1 MTELYEPGSTF
12 KILAS
17 YGPAIDQ
24 GLVGLG
30 TIGLEIAKIAQAFG
44 CDVCY
49 YSTSGNN
56 SNSEFKRVSFKE
68 ALQCDIISIHAPLNE
83 NTKNLFDANALN
95 QLKDGTMLVN
105 SGRGGIIDEEK
116 IAQIIDER
124 EIYFVNDVLEKEPI
138 RADHPLLKVKNK
150 DRLMITPHIAW
161 ASVEARKK
169 LIELS
174 AKNIEDFINLAKN
187 ESGKEF
193 DINGVFYAVK
203 VYDKVVLQ
211 RRKEKE
217 EFVRKIK
224 VGETLETE
232 DWKITVKTVSQYV
245 KKTSNNI
252 AVFDAGLLKGPFTVR
267 YRKDGDKMAP
277 LGLDGRKKL
286 SDIFSDA
293 KIESIKRDFIPLV
306 EFNGEILYLC
316 GLRQSSHFKADKYT
330 KDYLIIEYYYKGM
343 RKNEY

>member
-1 MTELYEPGSTF
+1 MKIVCLDADTLGNDVDLDAVFGKFGEFVSYNMTEANQTVQRLQNADIVLTNKVLITRDVIAQTNLKLICVTATGVNNIDLEAAKEANIPVKNVAGYSTNSVAQQTF
-12 KILAS
+12 ANILALRNSTS
-17 YGPAIDQ
+17 YYENYGKNSDGWAKSPIFVNLDRPIFELS
-24 GLVGLG
+24 GKKFCVVGLG

-95 QLKDGTMLVN
+95 QLKDGAMLVN

-124 EIYFVNDVLEKEPI
+124 EIYFVTDVLEKEPI

-174 AKNIEDFINLAKN
+174 AKNIEDFI
-187 ESGKEF
+187 
-193 DINGVFYAVK
+193 
-203 VYDKVVLQ
+203 
-211 RRKEKE
+211 
-217 EFVRKIK
+217 
-224 VGETLETE
+224 
-232 DWKITVKTVSQYV
+232 
-245 KKTSNNI
+245 
-252 AVFDAGLLKGPFTVR
+252 KG
-267 YRKDGDKMAP
+267 
-277 LGLDGRKKL
+277 
-286 SDIFSDA
+286 
-293 KIESIKRDFIPLV
+293 
-306 EFNGEILYLC
+306 
-316 GLRQSSHFKADKYT
+316 
-330 KDYLIIEYYYKGM
+330 
-343 RKNEY
+343 

>member
-1 MTELYEPGSTF
+1 MKIVCLDADTLGNDVDLDAVFGKFGEFVSYNMTEANQTVQRLQNADIVLTNKVLITKDVIAQTNLKLICVTATGVNNIDLEAAKEANIPVKNVAGYSTNSVAQQTF
-12 KILAS
+12 ANILALRNSTS
-17 YGPAIDQ
+17 YYENYGKNSDGWAKSPIFVNLDRPIFELS
-24 GLVGLG
+24 GKKFCVVGLG

-95 QLKDGTMLVN
+95 QLKDGAMLAN

-124 EIYFVNDVLEKEPI
+124 EIYFATDVLEKEPI

-174 AKNIEDFINLAKN
+174 AKNIEDFI
-187 ESGKEF
+187 
-193 DINGVFYAVK
+193 
-203 VYDKVVLQ
+203 
-211 RRKEKE
+211 
-217 EFVRKIK
+217 
-224 VGETLETE
+224 
-232 DWKITVKTVSQYV
+232 
-245 KKTSNNI
+245 
-252 AVFDAGLLKGPFTVR
+252 KG
-267 YRKDGDKMAP
+267 
-277 LGLDGRKKL
+277 
-286 SDIFSDA
+286 
-293 KIESIKRDFIPLV
+293 
-306 EFNGEILYLC
+306 
-316 GLRQSSHFKADKYT
+316 
-330 KDYLIIEYYYKGM
+330 
-343 RKNEY
+343 

>member
-1 MTELYEPGSTF
+1 MKIVCLDADTLGNDVDLDAVFGKFGEFVSYNMTEANQTVQRLQNADIVLTNKVLITKDVIAQTNLKLICVTATGVNNIDLEAAKEANIPVKNVAGYSTNSVAQQTF
-12 KILAS
+12 ANILALRNSTS
-17 YGPAIDQ
+17 YYENYGKNSDGWAKSPIFVNLDRPIFELS
-24 GLVGLG
+24 GKKFCVVGLG

-95 QLKDGTMLVN
+95 QLKDGAMLVN

-124 EIYFVNDVLEKEPI
+124 EIYFATDVLEKEPI

-169 LIELS
+169 LIKLS
-174 AKNIEDFINLAKN
+174 AKNIEDFI
-187 ESGKEF
+187 
-193 DINGVFYAVK
+193 
-203 VYDKVVLQ
+203 
-211 RRKEKE
+211 
-217 EFVRKIK
+217 
-224 VGETLETE
+224 
-232 DWKITVKTVSQYV
+232 
-245 KKTSNNI
+245 
-252 AVFDAGLLKGPFTVR
+252 KG
-267 YRKDGDKMAP
+267 
-277 LGLDGRKKL
+277 
-286 SDIFSDA
+286 
-293 KIESIKRDFIPLV
+293 
-306 EFNGEILYLC
+306 
-316 GLRQSSHFKADKYT
+316 
-330 KDYLIIEYYYKGM
+330 
-343 RKNEY
+343 

>member
-1 MTELYEPGSTF
+1 MKIVCLDADTLGNDVDLDAVFGKFGEFVSYNMTEANQTVQRLQNADIVLTNKVLITKDVIAQTNLKLICVTATGVNNIDLEAAKKTNIPVKNVAGYSTNSVAQQTF
-12 KILAS
+12 ANILALRNSTS
-17 YGPAIDQ
+17 YYENYGKNSDGWAKSPIFVNLDRPIFELS
-24 GLVGLG
+24 GKKFCVVGLG

-95 QLKDGTMLVN
+95 QLKDGAMLVN

-124 EIYFVNDVLEKEPI
+124 EIYFVTDVLEKEPI

-174 AKNIEDFINLAKN
+174 AKNIEDFI
-187 ESGKEF
+187 
-193 DINGVFYAVK
+193 
-203 VYDKVVLQ
+203 
-211 RRKEKE
+211 
-217 EFVRKIK
+217 
-224 VGETLETE
+224 
-232 DWKITVKTVSQYV
+232 
-245 KKTSNNI
+245 
-252 AVFDAGLLKGPFTVR
+252 KG
-267 YRKDGDKMAP
+267 
-277 LGLDGRKKL
+277 
-286 SDIFSDA
+286 
-293 KIESIKRDFIPLV
+293 
-306 EFNGEILYLC
+306 
-316 GLRQSSHFKADKYT
+316 
-330 KDYLIIEYYYKGM
+330 
-343 RKNEY
+343 

>member
-1 MTELYEPGSTF
+1 MKIVCLDADTLGNDVDLDAVFGKFGEFVSYNMTEANQTVQRLQNADIVLTNKVLITKDVIAKTNLKLICVTATGVNNIDLEAAKEANIPVKNVAGYSTNSVAQQTF
-12 KILAS
+12 ANILAIRNSTS
-17 YGPAIDQ
+17 YYENYGKNSDGWAKSPIFVNLDRPIFELS
-24 GLVGLG
+24 GKRFCVVGLG

-56 SNSEFKRVSFKE
+56 SNSKFKRVSFKE

-95 QLKDGTMLVN
+95 QLKDGAMLVN

-124 EIYFVNDVLEKEPI
+124 EIYFVTDVLEKEPI

-174 AKNIEDFINLAKN
+174 AKNIEDFI
-187 ESGKEF
+187 
-193 DINGVFYAVK
+193 
-203 VYDKVVLQ
+203 
-211 RRKEKE
+211 
-217 EFVRKIK
+217 
-224 VGETLETE
+224 
-232 DWKITVKTVSQYV
+232 
-245 KKTSNNI
+245 
-252 AVFDAGLLKGPFTVR
+252 KG
-267 YRKDGDKMAP
+267 
-277 LGLDGRKKL
+277 
-286 SDIFSDA
+286 
-293 KIESIKRDFIPLV
+293 
-306 EFNGEILYLC
+306 
-316 GLRQSSHFKADKYT
+316 
-330 KDYLIIEYYYKGM
+330 
-343 RKNEY
+343 

>member
-1 MTELYEPGSTF
+1 MKIVCLDADTVGNDVDLDAVFGKFGEFVSYNMTEANQTVQRLQNADIVLTNKVLITKDVIAQTNLKLICVTATGVNNIDLEAAKEANIPVKNVAGYSTNSVAQQTF
-12 KILAS
+12 ANILALRNSTS
-17 YGPAIDQ
+17 YYENYGKNSDGWAKSPIFVNLDRPIFELS
-24 GLVGLG
+24 GKKFCVVGLG

-56 SNSEFKRVSFKE
+56 SNSKFKRVSFKE

-95 QLKDGTMLVN
+95 QLKDGAMLVN

-124 EIYFVNDVLEKEPI
+124 EIYFVTDVLEKEPI

-174 AKNIEDFINLAKN
+174 AKNIEDFI
-187 ESGKEF
+187 
-193 DINGVFYAVK
+193 
-203 VYDKVVLQ
+203 
-211 RRKEKE
+211 
-217 EFVRKIK
+217 
-224 VGETLETE
+224 
-232 DWKITVKTVSQYV
+232 
-245 KKTSNNI
+245 
-252 AVFDAGLLKGPFTVR
+252 KG
-267 YRKDGDKMAP
+267 
-277 LGLDGRKKL
+277 
-286 SDIFSDA
+286 
-293 KIESIKRDFIPLV
+293 
-306 EFNGEILYLC
+306 
-316 GLRQSSHFKADKYT
+316 
-330 KDYLIIEYYYKGM
+330 
-343 RKNEY
+343 

>member
-1 MTELYEPGSTF
+1 MKIVCLDANTLGNDVDLDAVFGKFGEFVSYNMTEANQTVQRLQNADIVLTNKVLITKDVITQTNLKLICVTATGVNNIDLEAAKEANIPVKNVAGYSTNSVAQQTF
-12 KILAS
+12 ANILALRNSTS
-17 YGPAIDQ
+17 YYENYGKNSDGWAKSPIFVNLDRPIFELS
-24 GLVGLG
+24 GKKFCVVGLG

-95 QLKDGTMLVN
+95 QLKDGAMLVN

-124 EIYFVNDVLEKEPI
+124 EIYFATDVLEKEPI

-174 AKNIEDFINLAKN
+174 AKNIEDFI
-187 ESGKEF
+187 
-193 DINGVFYAVK
+193 
-203 VYDKVVLQ
+203 
-211 RRKEKE
+211 
-217 EFVRKIK
+217 
-224 VGETLETE
+224 
-232 DWKITVKTVSQYV
+232 
-245 KKTSNNI
+245 
-252 AVFDAGLLKGPFTVR
+252 KG
-267 YRKDGDKMAP
+267 
-277 LGLDGRKKL
+277 
-286 SDIFSDA
+286 
-293 KIESIKRDFIPLV
+293 
-306 EFNGEILYLC
+306 
-316 GLRQSSHFKADKYT
+316 
-330 KDYLIIEYYYKGM
+330 
-343 RKNEY
+343 

>member
-1 MTELYEPGSTF
+1 MKIVCLDADTLGNDVDLDAVFGKFGEFVSYNMTEANQTVQRLKNADIVLTNKVLITKDVITQTNLKLICVTATGVNNIDLEAAKKANIPVKNVAGYSTNSVAQQTF
-12 KILAS
+12 ANILALRNSTS
-17 YGPAIDQ
+17 YYENYGKNSDGWAKSPIFVNLDRPIFELS
-24 GLVGLG
+24 GKKFCVVGLG

-95 QLKDGTMLVN
+95 QLKDGAMLVN

-124 EIYFVNDVLEKEPI
+124 EIYFVTDVLEKEPI

-174 AKNIEDFINLAKN
+174 AKNIEDFI
-187 ESGKEF
+187 
-193 DINGVFYAVK
+193 
-203 VYDKVVLQ
+203 
-211 RRKEKE
+211 
-217 EFVRKIK
+217 
-224 VGETLETE
+224 
-232 DWKITVKTVSQYV
+232 
-245 KKTSNNI
+245 
-252 AVFDAGLLKGPFTVR
+252 KG
-267 YRKDGDKMAP
+267 
-277 LGLDGRKKL
+277 
-286 SDIFSDA
+286 
-293 KIESIKRDFIPLV
+293 
-306 EFNGEILYLC
+306 
-316 GLRQSSHFKADKYT
+316 
-330 KDYLIIEYYYKGM
+330 
-343 RKNEY
+343 

>member
-1 MTELYEPGSTF
+1 MKIVCLDADTLGNDVDLDAVFGKFGEFVSYNMTEANQTVQRLQNADIVLTNKVLITKDVIAQTNLKLICVTATGVNNIDLEAAKEANIPVKNVAGYSTNSVSQQTF
-12 KILAS
+12 ANILALRNSTS
-17 YGPAIDQ
+17 YYENYGKNSDGWAKSPIFVNLDRPIFELS
-24 GLVGLG
+24 GKRFCVVGLG

-95 QLKDGTMLVN
+95 QLKDGAMLVN

-124 EIYFVNDVLEKEPI
+124 EIYFVTDVLEKEPI

-174 AKNIEDFINLAKN
+174 AKNIEDFI
-187 ESGKEF
+187 
-193 DINGVFYAVK
+193 
-203 VYDKVVLQ
+203 
-211 RRKEKE
+211 
-217 EFVRKIK
+217 
-224 VGETLETE
+224 
-232 DWKITVKTVSQYV
+232 
-245 KKTSNNI
+245 
-252 AVFDAGLLKGPFTVR
+252 KG
-267 YRKDGDKMAP
+267 
-277 LGLDGRKKL
+277 
-286 SDIFSDA
+286 
-293 KIESIKRDFIPLV
+293 
-306 EFNGEILYLC
+306 
-316 GLRQSSHFKADKYT
+316 
-330 KDYLIIEYYYKGM
+330 
-343 RKNEY
+343 

>member
-1 MTELYEPGSTF
+1 MKIVCLDADTLGNDVDLDAVFGKFGEFVSYNMTEANQTIQRLQNADIVLTNKVLITKDVIAQTNLKLICVTATGVNNIDLEAAKEANIPVKNVAGYSTNSVAQQTF
-12 KILAS
+12 ANILALRNSTS
-17 YGPAIDQ
+17 YYENYGKNSDGWAKSPIFVNLDRPIFELS
-24 GLVGLG
+24 GKKFCVVGLG

-95 QLKDGTMLVN
+95 QLKDGAMLVN

-124 EIYFVNDVLEKEPI
+124 EIYFVTDVLEKEPI

-174 AKNIEDFINLAKN
+174 AKNIEDFI
-187 ESGKEF
+187 
-193 DINGVFYAVK
+193 
-203 VYDKVVLQ
+203 
-211 RRKEKE
+211 
-217 EFVRKIK
+217 
-224 VGETLETE
+224 
-232 DWKITVKTVSQYV
+232 
-245 KKTSNNI
+245 
-252 AVFDAGLLKGPFTVR
+252 KG
-267 YRKDGDKMAP
+267 
-277 LGLDGRKKL
+277 
-286 SDIFSDA
+286 
-293 KIESIKRDFIPLV
+293 
-306 EFNGEILYLC
+306 
-316 GLRQSSHFKADKYT
+316 
-330 KDYLIIEYYYKGM
+330 
-343 RKNEY
+343 

>member
-1 MTELYEPGSTF
+1 MKIVCLDADTLGNDVDLDAVFGKFGEFVSYNMTEANQTVQRLQNADIVLTNKVLITKDVITQTNLKLICVTATGVNNIDLEAAKEANIPVKNVAGYSTNSVAQQTF
-12 KILAS
+12 ANILALRNSTS
-17 YGPAIDQ
+17 YYENYGKNSDGWAKSPIFVNLDRPIFELS
-24 GLVGLG
+24 GKKFCVVGLG

-56 SNSEFKRVSFKE
+56 SNSKFKRVSFKE

-95 QLKDGTMLVN
+95 QLKDGAMLVN

-124 EIYFVNDVLEKEPI
+124 EIYFATDVLEKEPI

-174 AKNIEDFINLAKN
+174 AKNIEDFI
-187 ESGKEF
+187 
-193 DINGVFYAVK
+193 
-203 VYDKVVLQ
+203 
-211 RRKEKE
+211 
-217 EFVRKIK
+217 
-224 VGETLETE
+224 
-232 DWKITVKTVSQYV
+232 
-245 KKTSNNI
+245 
-252 AVFDAGLLKGPFTVR
+252 KG
-267 YRKDGDKMAP
+267 
-277 LGLDGRKKL
+277 
-286 SDIFSDA
+286 
-293 KIESIKRDFIPLV
+293 
-306 EFNGEILYLC
+306 
-316 GLRQSSHFKADKYT
+316 
-330 KDYLIIEYYYKGM
+330 
-343 RKNEY
+343 

>member
-1 MTELYEPGSTF
+1 MKIVCLDANTLGNDVDLDAVFGKFGEFVSYNMTEANQTVQRLQNADIVLTNKVLITKDVITQTNLKLICVTATGVNNIDLEAAKEANIPVKNVAGYSTNSVAQQTF
-12 KILAS
+12 ANILALRNSTS
-17 YGPAIDQ
+17 YYENYGKNSDGWAKSPIFVNLDRPIFELS
-24 GLVGLG
+24 GKKFCVVGLG

-95 QLKDGTMLVN
+95 QLKDGAMLVN

-124 EIYFVNDVLEKEPI
+124 EIYFVTDVLEKEPI

-174 AKNIEDFINLAKN
+174 AKNIEDFI
-187 ESGKEF
+187 
-193 DINGVFYAVK
+193 
-203 VYDKVVLQ
+203 
-211 RRKEKE
+211 
-217 EFVRKIK
+217 
-224 VGETLETE
+224 
-232 DWKITVKTVSQYV
+232 
-245 KKTSNNI
+245 
-252 AVFDAGLLKGPFTVR
+252 KG
-267 YRKDGDKMAP
+267 
-277 LGLDGRKKL
+277 
-286 SDIFSDA
+286 
-293 KIESIKRDFIPLV
+293 
-306 EFNGEILYLC
+306 
-316 GLRQSSHFKADKYT
+316 
-330 KDYLIIEYYYKGM
+330 
-343 RKNEY
+343 

>member
-1 MTELYEPGSTF
+1 MKIVCLDADTLGNDVDLDAVFGKFGEFVSYNMTEANQTVQRLQNADIVLTNKVLITKDVIAQTNLKLICVTATGVNNIDLEAAKEANIPVKNVAGYSTNSVAQQTF
-12 KILAS
+12 ANILALRNSTS
-17 YGPAIDQ
+17 YYENYGKNSDGWAKSPIFVNLDRPIFELS
-24 GLVGLG
+24 GKKFCVVGLG

-95 QLKDGTMLVN
+95 QLKDGAMLVN

-116 IAQIIDER
+116 IAQIIDKR
-124 EIYFVNDVLEKEPI
+124 EIYFVTDVLEKEPI

-174 AKNIEDFINLAKN
+174 AKNIEDFI
-187 ESGKEF
+187 
-193 DINGVFYAVK
+193 
-203 VYDKVVLQ
+203 
-211 RRKEKE
+211 
-217 EFVRKIK
+217 
-224 VGETLETE
+224 
-232 DWKITVKTVSQYV
+232 
-245 KKTSNNI
+245 
-252 AVFDAGLLKGPFTVR
+252 KG
-267 YRKDGDKMAP
+267 
-277 LGLDGRKKL
+277 
-286 SDIFSDA
+286 
-293 KIESIKRDFIPLV
+293 
-306 EFNGEILYLC
+306 
-316 GLRQSSHFKADKYT
+316 
-330 KDYLIIEYYYKGM
+330 
-343 RKNEY
+343 

>member
-1 MTELYEPGSTF
+1 FGKFGEFVSYNMTEANQTVQRLQNADIVLTNKVLITKDVIAQTNLKLICVTATGVNNIDLEAAKEANIPVKNVAGYSTNSVAQQTF
-12 KILAS
+12 ANILALRNSTS
-17 YGPAIDQ
+17 YYENYGKNSDGWAKSPIFVNLDRPIFELS
-24 GLVGLG
+24 GKKFCVVGLG

-95 QLKDGTMLVN
+95 QLKDGAMLVN

-124 EIYFVNDVLEKEPI
+124 EIYFATDVLEKEPI

-174 AKNIEDFINLAKN
+174 AKNIEDFI
-187 ESGKEF
+187 
-193 DINGVFYAVK
+193 
-203 VYDKVVLQ
+203 
-211 RRKEKE
+211 
-217 EFVRKIK
+217 
-224 VGETLETE
+224 
-232 DWKITVKTVSQYV
+232 
-245 KKTSNNI
+245 
-252 AVFDAGLLKGPFTVR
+252 KG
-267 YRKDGDKMAP
+267 
-277 LGLDGRKKL
+277 
-286 SDIFSDA
+286 
-293 KIESIKRDFIPLV
+293 
-306 EFNGEILYLC
+306 
-316 GLRQSSHFKADKYT
+316 
-330 KDYLIIEYYYKGM
+330 
-343 RKNEY
+343 

>member
-1 MTELYEPGSTF
+1 MKIVCLDADTLGNDVDLDAVFGKFGEFVSYNMTKANQTVQRLKNADIVLTNKVLITKDVITQTNLKLICVTATGVNNIDLEAAKKANIPVKNVAGYSTNSVAQQTF
-12 KILAS
+12 ANILALRNSTS
-17 YGPAIDQ
+17 YYENYGKNSDGWAKSPIFVNLDRPIFELS
-24 GLVGLG
+24 GKKFCVVGLG

-95 QLKDGTMLVN
+95 QLKDGAMLVN

-124 EIYFVNDVLEKEPI
+124 EIYFVTDVLEKEPI

-174 AKNIEDFINLAKN
+174 AKNIEDFI
-187 ESGKEF
+187 
-193 DINGVFYAVK
+193 
-203 VYDKVVLQ
+203 
-211 RRKEKE
+211 
-217 EFVRKIK
+217 
-224 VGETLETE
+224 
-232 DWKITVKTVSQYV
+232 
-245 KKTSNNI
+245 
-252 AVFDAGLLKGPFTVR
+252 KG
-267 YRKDGDKMAP
+267 
-277 LGLDGRKKL
+277 
-286 SDIFSDA
+286 
-293 KIESIKRDFIPLV
+293 
-306 EFNGEILYLC
+306 
-316 GLRQSSHFKADKYT
+316 
-330 KDYLIIEYYYKGM
+330 
-343 RKNEY
+343 

>member
-1 MTELYEPGSTF
+1 MKIVCLDADTLGNDVDLDAVFGKFGEFVSYNMTEANQTVQRLKNADIVLTNKVLITKDVIAQTNLKLICVTATGVNNIDLEAAKEANIPVKNVAGYSTNSVAQQTF
-12 KILAS
+12 ANILALRNSTS
-17 YGPAIDQ
+17 YYENYGKNSDGWAKSPIFVNLDRPIFELS
-24 GLVGLG
+24 GKKFCVVGLG

-124 EIYFVNDVLEKEPI
+124 EIYFATDVLEKEPI

-174 AKNIEDFINLAKN
+174 AKNIEDFI
-187 ESGKEF
+187 
-193 DINGVFYAVK
+193 
-203 VYDKVVLQ
+203 
-211 RRKEKE
+211 
-217 EFVRKIK
+217 
-224 VGETLETE
+224 
-232 DWKITVKTVSQYV
+232 
-245 KKTSNNI
+245 
-252 AVFDAGLLKGPFTVR
+252 KG
-267 YRKDGDKMAP
+267 
-277 LGLDGRKKL
+277 
-286 SDIFSDA
+286 
-293 KIESIKRDFIPLV
+293 
-306 EFNGEILYLC
+306 
-316 GLRQSSHFKADKYT
+316 
-330 KDYLIIEYYYKGM
+330 
-343 RKNEY
+343 